1 MVSQIPF
8 LCGAATSDLDVGSH
22 VAIAAAIAAEL
33 DCRTPVVAGAGYLY
47 VNKDTLVENA
57 RERVTTAVTEAVSG
71 ALPGLIDAAMPE
83 LPSTTGPA
91 IPTLP

>member
-1 MVSQIPF
+1 MQKIINVIALASGLVS
-8 LCGAATSDLDVGSH
+8 LS
-22 VAIAAAIAAEL
+22 
-33 DCRTPVVAGAGYLY
+33 VVAGAGYLY

-71 ALPGLIDAAMPE
+71 ALPGLVDASMPE
-83 LPSTTGPA
+83 LPTTTGPA

>member
-1 MVSQIPF
+1 MQKIINVIALASGLVS
-8 LCGAATSDLDVGSH
+8 LS
-22 VAIAAAIAAEL
+22 
-33 DCRTPVVAGAGYLY
+33 VVAGAGYLY

-71 ALPGLIDAAMPE
+71 ALTGLIDAAMPE
-83 LPSTTGPA
+83 LPTTTGPA

>member
-1 MVSQIPF
+1 MQKIINVIALASGLVS
-8 LCGAATSDLDVGSH
+8 LS
-22 VAIAAAIAAEL
+22 
-33 DCRTPVVAGAGYLY
+33 VVAGAGYLY

-57 RERVTTAVTEAVSG
+57 REKVTTAVTEAVSG

-83 LPSTTGPA
+83 IPTTTGPA

>member
-1 MVSQIPF
+1 MQKIINVIALTSGLVS
-8 LCGAATSDLDVGSH
+8 LS
-22 VAIAAAIAAEL
+22 
-33 DCRTPVVAGAGYLY
+33 VVAGAGYLY

-83 LPSTTGPA
+83 LPTTTGPA

>member
-1 MVSQIPF
+1 MQKIINVIALASGLVS
-8 LCGAATSDLDVGSH
+8 LS
-22 VAIAAAIAAEL
+22 
-33 DCRTPVVAGAGYLY
+33 VVAGAGYLY

-57 RERVTTAVTEAVSG
+57 REKVTTAVTEAVSG

>member
-1 MVSQIPF
+1 MQKIINVIALASGLVSLSVI
-8 LCGAATSDLDVGSH
+8 
-22 VAIAAAIAAEL
+22 
-33 DCRTPVVAGAGYLY
+33 AGAGYLY

-83 LPSTTGPA
+83 LPTTTGPA

>member
-1 MVSQIPF
+1 MQKIINVIALASGLVS
-8 LCGAATSDLDVGSH
+8 LS
-22 VAIAAAIAAEL
+22 
-33 DCRTPVVAGAGYLY
+33 VVAGAGYLY

-83 LPSTTGPA
+83 IPTTTGPA